1 MFITHLLEFLA
12 HFQELYFPIVH
23 KFLVVLLQVVYQV
36 QEGVQVLV
44 QPRVRVLLS
53 PLKYFNKNY
62 WTIPYSYLEDLK
74 STTENE
80 ALLL

>member
-44 QPRVRVLLS
+44 QPRVLLS

-62 WTIPYSYLEDLK
+62 FEQFLIPI
-74 STTENE
+74 
-80 ALLL
+80 

>member
-36 QEGVQVLV
+36 QEGAQVLV
-44 QPRVRVLLS
+44 QPRVLRVLLS
-53 PLKYFNKNY
+53 PLKYFNKN
-62 WTIPYSYLEDLK
+62 D
-74 STTENE
+74 
-80 ALLL
+80 